1 SRHDRRWWPNCG
13 PKIGFVFLGCV
24 CRDCGVNGL
33 DHHDIGTKGRG
44 ADGVHPA
51 DRIVDLY
58 RSGWTLVEIASSMDR
73 SVREVIEVLRAKGIS
88 LKPEHLQEA
97 EAHLNRERDLAFVFR
112 RPPSGSS

>member
-1 SRHDRRWWPNCG
+1 M
-13 PKIGFVFLGCV
+13 
-24 CRDCGVNGL
+24 
-33 DHHDIGTKGRG
+33 
-44 ADGVHPA
+44 HPA

-97 EAHLNRERDLAFVFR
+97 EAHLNRERDLALVFR